1 MRSSADEPTRP
12 AVEPVSLSNS
22 DAVIVVHSAADE
34 FFSPEGAAALRHV
47 VQQLESLD
55 YVRSVLWMDQ
65 IPTLNIFG
73 LQEPLFPRQVV
84 QRRFAIRANGHFRI
98 P

>member
-1 MRSSADEPTRP
+1 M
-12 AVEPVSLSNS
+12 EPVSLSNS

-47 VQQLESLD
+47 VQELESLD

-73 LQEPLFPRQVV
+73 LQEPLFPRASRPSVAS
-84 QRRFAIRANGHFRI
+84 RLRANEHFRI